1 MQKKTVIKCSVL
13 IFALLLIPL
22 VAAQAA
28 ILKVGTGWMYADIQ
42 SAVNAASDNDEIW
55 VEQGTYALTAMIT
68 VNKKLAIY
76 GGFTGSETLRS
87 QRNWV
92 TNVTTVDGQNT
103 VGCFYTTSDATI
115 DGFTITRGYKKFSGG
130 DDEKGAGILN
140 GDLTLG
146 SPPVDAPDLTVA
158 NCIFYHNES
167 YLKSGG
173 AICNFTSAGNLAI
186 TASTFTENYGDEQ
199 GGAIRVQ
206 KGNTIIEDCV
216 FTGNKIKK
224 DTGGV
229 GGAIAI
235 SNTAGT
241 AQISRCTFTGNKCKD
256 AGALS
261 ADVQAT
267 ISRCIFANNNPESMF
282 SGTNLPRYGAIAS
295 RGDLPL
301 TITNCLFYGNRVQ
314 YGGGICINS
323 TGTNENLNV
332 INCTFANNILVG
344 TGATGGAI
352 YSQKTNGT
360 AFNVTNCILWA
371 NTNTN
376 EIAGPT
382 GFLVPTVSYTDTD
395 QTLYTGT
402 GNIYVDPK
410 FVGLGNY
417 HLQISAPCTIISPCI
432 DAGTSSGA
440 PSTDLEG
447 ITRPKII
454 GFDMGAYEMQCPTL
468 IELSSF
474 TAIPSNGKVIIEWST
489 ASELDNAGFNIYRAG
504 ADGAY
509 VQINDEIIPADG
521 NSANGAAYQFVDN
534 NVQNRQTYSY
544 KLEDV
549 DLNGAKTMHGP
560 VQATPRFIY
569 LFQ

>member
-13 IFALLLIPL
+13 IFVLMLIPL

-28 ILKVGTGWMYADIQ
+28 VLQVGPDWPGMPYADIQ
-42 SAVNAASDNDEIW
+42 SAVTAASAGDEIW

-92 TNVTTVDGQNT
+92 TNVTTVDGQGA
-103 VGCFYTTSDATI
+103 VGCFYTTADATI
-115 DGFTITRGYKKFSGG
+115 DGFTIANGYKNTGG
-130 DDEKGAGILN
+130 TDAEKGAGILN
-140 GDLTLG
+140 GDVSLS
-146 SPPVDAPDLTVA
+146 SPPADAPDLTVA
-158 NCIFYHNES
+158 NCSFSNNES

-173 AICNFTSAGNLAI
+173 AICNFTSAGNLTI
-186 TASTFTENYGDEQ
+186 TASTFTNNRGDEQ

-206 KGNTIIEDCV
+206 KGNVIIEDCA

-241 AQISRCTFTGNKCKD
+241 ASISRCTFDGNKCRD
-256 AGALS
+256 AAAVS

-267 ISRCIFANNNPESMF
+267 IARCIFKNNNPVIAA
-282 SGTNLPRYGAIAS
+282 PRYGTIAS

-314 YGGGICINS
+314 YGGGIAINN

-332 INCTFANNILVG
+332 INCTFADNILVG

-376 EIAGPT
+376 EIAGAT
-382 GFLVPTVSYTDTD
+382 GFLAPTVSYTDTD
-395 QTLYTGT
+395 QTLYIGT
-402 GNIYVDPK
+402 GNISVDPK
-410 FVGLGNY
+410 FVGSGDY

-432 DAGTSSGA
+432 DVGTNSGA

-447 ITRPKII
+447 ITRPKIS

-468 IELSSF
+468 IELASF
-474 TAIPSNGKVIIEWST
+474 TATPANAKVILEWST

-509 VQINDEIIPADG
+509 VQINGEIIPADG

-560 VQATPRFIY
+560 VSATPRFIY